1 VSSQYKILCL
11 SHDPA
16 IEVTTPEWYRP
27 EQAEEAIRAG
37 VEGHENCDLMLGR
50 YSYPLIELGCPS
62 TIPSQSRTGAHKCYG
77 HGSTRWIGVEW
88 VALLFHAQRQPDG
101 SALRGLAGAGEFRCF
116 SPERLRRLRVEMGH
130 GWAEGADGD
139 A

>member
-1 VSSQYKILCL
+1 MSSQYKILCL
-11 SHDPA
+11 SHDPT

-77 HGSTRWIGVEW
+77 HRHTQWIGVEW
-88 VALLFHAQRQPDG
+88 AALLSYAQQQPDG
-101 SALRGLAGAGEFRCF
+101 SAMRGVASAVKLQCF
-116 SPERLRRLRVEMGH
+116 SPERLRRLRMELGY
-130 GWAEGADGD
+130 GLGGGD
-139 A
+139 DRDA